1 MVVISFDDAV
11 TVTNYQNYSDILNN
25 RLNPNG
31 CPIKV
36 QDLSCVQSN
45 HFLKMCLLKIPK
57 ILFTLYQA
65 TFFVSHEYNNYTLVN
80 DLYKTGNEIAIH
92 SIT

>member
-1 MVVISFDDAV
+1 MS
-11 TVTNYQNYSDILNN
+11 
-25 RLNPNG
+25 
-31 CPIKV
+31 
-36 QDLSCVQSN
+36 
-45 HFLKMCLLKIPK
+45 LLKIPQ
-57 ILFTLYQA
+57 ILYTVYQA